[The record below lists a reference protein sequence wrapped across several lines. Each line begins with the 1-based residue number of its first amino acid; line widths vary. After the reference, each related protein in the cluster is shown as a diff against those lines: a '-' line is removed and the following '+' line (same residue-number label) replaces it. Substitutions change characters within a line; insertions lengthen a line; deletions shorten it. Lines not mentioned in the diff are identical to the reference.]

1 MTSNFTAEIDPING
15 VKAGVLATVLF
26 YNVERTRLIG
36 NASNATTGTSLN
48 EALSKSFKSIFNIN
62 LRIDSDRL
70 ILGYIRNIRTD

>member
-1 MTSNFTAEIDPING
+1 MMTSNFTAEIDPING

-48 EALSKSFKSIFNIN
+48 EALSKSF
-62 LRIDSDRL
+62 
-70 ILGYIRNIRTD
+70 